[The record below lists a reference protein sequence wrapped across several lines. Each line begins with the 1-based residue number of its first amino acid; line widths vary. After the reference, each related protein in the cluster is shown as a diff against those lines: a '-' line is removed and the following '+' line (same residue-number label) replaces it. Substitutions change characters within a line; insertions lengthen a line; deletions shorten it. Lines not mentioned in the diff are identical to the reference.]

1 MLDFKLVPLGIGGG
15 LFLESAV
22 ASKSVHLCF
31 TFVVGVARRER
42 REGPRRTGI
51 CVIKKRN

>member
-42 REGPRRTGI
+42 DLGGQEY
-51 CVIKKRN
+51 V